1 VRIRYE
7 NRLVS
12 DADEPAIFDGMR
24 CPFCSTVD
32 DKVIDSRA
40 ADDGASIRRRREC
53 FKCSRRFTTFERV
66 EDTPIVVVKR
76 NGSRQHFDRA
86 KLLAGLRSATKNL
99 AIDGVVLE
107 GVASEVEEQF
117 RVEGAEISTGD
128 IGAAV
133 LQRLRTIDGVAYVR
147 FASVYQNF
155 TDPAE
160 FARVVDFLASQAAS
174 PKERRL
180 TKSTRPKPVSTAA
193 ESAPKADDGPLP
205 HDEGRR

>member
-1 VRIRYE
+1 MYVRVLESLPGKDRV
-7 NRLVS
+7 R
-12 DADEPAIFDGMR
+12 AIFEGMR

-66 EDTPIVVVKR
+66 EDIPIVVVKR
-76 NGSRQHFDRA
+76 NGSRQHFDRS
-86 KLLAGLRSATKNL
+86 KVLAGLRSATKNL
-99 AIDGVVLE
+99 AIDGAVLE

-117 RVEGAEISTGD
+117 RLEGNEISTGD

-160 FARVVDFLASQAAS
+160 FARVVDFLATQAAS

-180 TKSTRPKPVSTAA
+180 TKSTRPKPVAVDTDQSSI
-193 ESAPKADDGPLP
+193 ES
-205 HDEGRR
+205 

>member
-1 VRIRYE
+1 
-7 NRLVS
+7 LDFAA
-12 DADEPAIFDGMR
+12 DAPAIFNAMR

-53 FKCSRRFTTFERV
+53 NRCSRRFTTFERI

-117 RVEGAEISTGD
+117 RVEGTEISTGD

-180 TKSTRPKPVSTAA
+180 TKSTRPKPVAAVPNSAA
-193 ESAPKADDGPLP
+193 EVEADSFGTG
-205 HDEGRR
+205 EGAR

>member
-1 VRIRYE
+1 VHIRRSE
-7 NRLVS
+7 LFEEVG
-12 DADEPAIFDGMR
+12 APTIFDGMR

-66 EDTPIVVVKR
+66 EDIPIVVVKR
-76 NGSRQHFDRA
+76 NGSRQHFDRS
-86 KLLAGLRSATKNL
+86 KVLAGLRSATKNL
-99 AIDGVVLE
+99 AIDGAVLE
-107 GVASEVEEQF
+107 TMASEVEEQF
-117 RVEGAEISTGD
+117 RLEGSEISTGD

-180 TKSTRPKPVSTAA
+180 TKSTRPKPVSNG
-193 ESAPKADDGPLP
+193 SASSSLDS
-205 HDEGRR
+205 